1 MEQSVVRKNNIKI
14 TPEQIENCAVWNTQG
29 CKTYII
35 SSLYGRAFIEADNLF
50 PTSHWVCFK
59 KCTSDID
66 RNIVTL
72 YFGTE
77 KTLREEDKYK
87 DQLETINVPVC
98 AIEFSFPD
106 QYRIFKVETEY
117 NWEDQGDSYYGWMI
131 SADIFGVKLNVH
143 LVEKGEDNV

>member
-1 MEQSVVRKNNIKI
+1 MEQSVVKKTNIKI
-14 TPEQIENCAVWNTQG
+14 TPKQIENCVVRHTKDY
-29 CKTYII
+29 KTYIA
-35 SSLYGRAFIEADNLF
+35 SLYERAFIEADNLL
-50 PTSHWVCFK
+50 PTSRWVCFK

-131 SADIFGVKLNVH
+131 GEDEFGVKLNVH
-143 LVEKGEDNV
+143 LVKKGQDNAK